1 MRSLLPRLSLCLL
14 VPLAGCATFH
24 SQQFTGPNGHKAY
37 LMQCS
42 GPGAVLQSCETRAK
56 HFCPNG
62 YDTLD
67 TSTGVPGLPQMN
79 GGTLIAPKST
89 MAVECKA

>member
-1 MRSLLPRLSLCLL
+1 MRHLFPRLSLCLL
-14 VPLAGCATFH
+14 MPLAGCAAFH

-37 LMQCS
+37 VMQCS

-56 HFCPNG
+56 RFCPDG
-62 YDTLD
+62 YTQLD
-67 TSTGVPGLPQMN
+67 TTSGVPGLPQMA
-79 GGTLIAPKST
+79 GGTLYNAKET